1 MKAENIPAST
11 SSNIIPN
18 APPLFS
24 INFIGPSFVMSKNL
38 NNTKDNKCK
47 YIHTPADAEAIS

>member
-1 MKAENIPAST
+1 MKAENIPASI

-24 INFIGPSFVMSKNL
+24 INLIGPSFVISKNL
-38 NNTKDNKCK
+38 NNKKDNKCK
-47 YIHTPADAEAIS
+47 YIFIPADAEAIS